1 MDYPFTAHGFTAGIK
16 GRIGVPEFTIPR
28 GLGVSIEDGTG
39 IWKITRDGRQTLYAV
54 FEEVKFT
61 VLK

>member
-1 MDYPFTAHGFTAGIK
+1 VVGYRASGIYNNK
-16 GRIGVPEFTIPR
+16 RSWSP
-28 GLGVSIEDGTG
+28 IEDGTE
-39 IWKITRDGRQTLYAV
+39 IKKITRDGRQTLYAV